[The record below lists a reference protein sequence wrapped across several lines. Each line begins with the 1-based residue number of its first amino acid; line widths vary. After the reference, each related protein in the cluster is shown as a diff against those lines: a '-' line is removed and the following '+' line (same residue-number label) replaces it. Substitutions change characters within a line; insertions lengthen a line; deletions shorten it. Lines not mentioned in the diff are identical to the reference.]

1 MRTYY
6 FDTQDGV
13 PVRDNKGIDFR
24 RASEAIEHSKKLASD
39 IRDEAN
45 KRDRDL
51 TIVVTD
57 GPAHYQRA
65 CDPSRPAL
73 HYMRNRRGMSRADI
87 FD

>member
-57 GPAHYQRA
+57 APRITNVLAIHLG
-65 CDPSRPAL
+65 L
-73 HYMRNRRGMSRADI
+73 HFTICETAAA
-87 FD
+87 